1 MSESDIQAEILLD
14 LGRGD
19 SRLFRNHVAKGWT
32 GELVKIEGPFTILR
46 NARHGTFGLCVGS
59 SDTIG
64 IKRTLITPQMVG
76 RLLGVFT
83 AIEVKDAGGRRR
95 DEQIKFVRMVQNF
108 GGYAGFAI
116 SVDEAR
122 AIVDPLV

>member
-1 MSESDIQAEILLD
+1 MSESDTQAAILLD

-32 GELVKIEGPFTILR
+32 GEFVRVDGPFTIIR
-46 NARHGTFGLCVGS
+46 NARRGSFGLCVGS

-64 IKRTLITPQMVG
+64 IKRTLVTPQMVG
-76 RLLGVFT
+76 STLGVFT

-95 DEQIKFVRMVQNF
+95 EEQIKFVRMVQSF

>member
-1 MSESDIQAEILLD
+1 MSESDIQADILLD

-32 GELVKIEGPFTILR
+32 GEFVKVDGPFTILKH
-46 NARHGTFGLCVGS
+46 ARRGSFGLCVGS

-76 RLLGVFT
+76 GILGVFT
-83 AIEVKDAGGRRR
+83 AIEVKDAAGRRR
-95 DEQIKFVRMVQNF
+95 EEQIKFVKMVQNF

-116 SVDEAR
+116 SVDDAR
-122 AIVDPLV
+122 AIVAPLV